1 MGLTLISP
9 LQGFRFIKP
18 KPRVALRSTLGY
30 LIPPRWGFGRVD
42 RLLHG
47 VVAEAWRGN
56 IGVAFFG
63 WGYRTQGGASLY
75 PGLSHFA
82 PLGLRK
88 GGSCAPWGYCGSVAG
103 KYWVAFFRVGFPPG
117 GIGLKCPF
125 GGLTLERGAITL
137 A

>member
-56 IGVAFFG
+56 IGVAFF
-63 WGYRTQGGASLY
+63 
-75 PGLSHFA
+75 
-82 PLGLRK
+82 
-88 GGSCAPWGYCGSVAG
+88 
-103 KYWVAFFRVGFPPG
+103 RVGFPPW

-125 GGLTLERGAITL
+125 GGLWGANSGTGCNHLGLSVTRL
-137 A
+137 AGWGFQTCREKAACGNGRQRPCIWPGYGC